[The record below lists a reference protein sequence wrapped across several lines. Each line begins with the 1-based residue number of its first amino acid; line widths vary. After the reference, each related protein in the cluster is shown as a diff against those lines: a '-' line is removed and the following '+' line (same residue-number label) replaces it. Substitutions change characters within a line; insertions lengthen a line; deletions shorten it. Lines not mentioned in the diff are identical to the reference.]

1 MTHVEALKRVLEEL
15 GGRSTLQEIYPRAVE
30 LISFKEGSNI
40 QATLRSSLQRHP
52 KMFRP
57 SAGKPDGWWELV
69 SFQEDI
75 ATRDHRIHELEEEN
89 ARLKA
94 VRTEDDFVR
103 RIVKETK
110 KLYKHDKEK
119 TEVIRQILYKVGR
132 SDAEEELD
140 AWIEGREYKTAETVA
155 SAIADLTE
163 TLEKGV
169 KDGVTIVKAQVY
181 NKEVQQQ
188 DYHVAA
194 PFVGNQEQKRLAD
207 GR

>member
-1 MTHVEALKRVLEEL
+1 
-15 GGRSTLQEIYPRAVE
+15 
-30 LISFKEGSNI
+30 
-40 QATLRSSLQRHP
+40 
-52 KMFRP
+52 MFRP

-140 AWIEGREYKTAETVA
+140 AWIEGREYRTAETVA